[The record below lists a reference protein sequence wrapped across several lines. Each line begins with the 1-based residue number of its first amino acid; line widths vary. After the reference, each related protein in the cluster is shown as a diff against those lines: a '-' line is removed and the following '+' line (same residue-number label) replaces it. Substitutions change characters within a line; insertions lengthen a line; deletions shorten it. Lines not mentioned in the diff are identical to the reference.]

1 MPPYDYLIVGGGMT
15 ADAAAQ
21 AIRAVDANG
30 RIGLLSA
37 EPHPPYNRPPLSK
50 ALWKGEPEASIWRKT
65 ESTGATLQLGRRVVG
80 VDPGAKTVSDDR
92 GTIHGYKKLLLAT
105 GGTPRRLPLKSE
117 QVIYFRT
124 YEDYRRLRGLAEAP
138 VRFAV
143 IGGGFIGT
151 EIAAALRLQGR
162 DVTMLV
168 PEDGLGARVF
178 PADLARF
185 LVDYYRQKGVELR
198 MGEGMTG
205 LEARAGKAV
214 VRTTKNSQ
222 FTTDVIVAG
231 LGIQPNVELAEQAG
245 LRVDNGIVVDDLC
258 RTSNADIYA
267 AGDVA
272 NFHNPAL
279 DSRLRVE
286 HEDNANTMG
295 RAAGRA
301 MGGEPEPYH
310 HLPFF
315 YSDLFELGYEAVGD
329 TDSRLETFSDWKEP
343 FREGVVY
350 YLKNGRGSAVVNLL
364 AAPTRTL
371 AGMSAVSAGVPQFR
385 EPLLASRERAD
396 ILHQAQEFRDLIG
409 AAWALVTNEAGIL
422 LARTDYPDQFD
433 RDLSSGALVAG
444 ALSGDQLS
452 GAWLDDL
459 TGRLYMAVATPLAPS
474 HQAAPQGVLVAAY
487 ALDDSVAQAIKQAT
501 TSDIV
506 LFALDTLGRPHVVG
520 STLPREEVGPSLP
533 DSAQL
538 AALAHDTAMRSE
550 ERRVGKECRSRW
562 SPYH

>member
-1 MPPYDYLIVGGGMT
+1 MSTGTGPRRASGRRCRSCSISRSGSTAAPVRSTRGARTRPCGAGPEPCGNGSATWSSSASAGIRPASSLPPPSARRGGPTPRRRNARSREGPPRSPGWGGGSAAEALHKPAAT
-15 ADAAAQ
+15 AGMA
-21 AIRAVDANG
+21 
-30 RIGLLSA
+30 LLG
-37 EPHPPYNRPPLSK
+37 PGPPPPYNRPPLSK

-80 VDPGAKTVSDDR
+80 VDPGAKTVTDDR

-151 EIAAALRLQGR
+151 GNAAALRVQGR
-162 DVTMLV
+162 DGTMLV

-222 FTTDVIVAG
+222 VTSDVIVAG

-245 LRVDNGIVVDDLC
+245 LRVDNGIVVDERC
-258 RTSNADIYA
+258 RTSRADIYA

-315 YSDLFELGYEAVGD
+315 YSDLFELGYEAVGE
-329 TDSRLETFSDWKEP
+329 TDSRLETFFDWEEP
-343 FREGVVY
+343 FREG
-350 YLKNGRGSAVVNLL
+350 
-364 AAPTRTL
+364 
-371 AGMSAVSAGVPQFR
+371 
-385 EPLLASRERAD
+385 D
-396 ILHQAQEFRDLIG
+396 
-409 AAWALVTNEAGIL
+409 
-422 LARTDYPDQFD
+422 
-433 RDLSSGALVAG
+433 
-444 ALSGDQLS
+444 
-452 GAWLDDL
+452 
-459 TGRLYMAVATPLAPS
+459 
-474 HQAAPQGVLVAAY
+474 
-487 ALDDSVAQAIKQAT
+487 
-501 TSDIV
+501 
-506 LFALDTLGRPHVVG
+506 
-520 STLPREEVGPSLP
+520 
-533 DSAQL
+533 
-538 AALAHDTAMRSE
+538 
-550 ERRVGKECRSRW
+550 
-562 SPYH
+562 